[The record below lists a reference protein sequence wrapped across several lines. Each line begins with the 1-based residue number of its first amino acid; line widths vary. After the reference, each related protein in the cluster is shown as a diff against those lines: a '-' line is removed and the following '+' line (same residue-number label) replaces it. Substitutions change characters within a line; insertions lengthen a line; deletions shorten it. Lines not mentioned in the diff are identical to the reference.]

1 MGGGETSLLNLS
13 LALKDQHKIFILC
26 AMYGK
31 LTDKFFAENI
41 PTFVINYRCKSLLL
55 LNMIKIRT
63 IVRDNKID
71 VIHSNDPLTSVIMHY
86 AVYGTTVKT
95 YWTCHGQWYDFSEI
109 KKYLIKKS
117 NNHIFCV
124 STKVQESLIKM
135 GFNNTSVSYLG
146 IPLEKY
152 YNAEP
157 SHLREQLNIPK
168 SSALIACV
176 GRFQAIKGQ
185 LKLVKALKKIIDDGY
200 NVHCLLVG
208 GCVFGSKSDEEY
220 YDSVRRYI
228 KENHLDSSIFLLGE
242 RDDIPS
248 VLKEIDYLVIPSDNE
263 SFGMIAIEALAAGT
277 MVISTPN
284 DGVSEILS
292 YDEHFL
298 SETNNVIGLENIIK
312 RNLKHNYKELF
323 TDTLF
328 KRVEM
333 FSIINISKKYVDI
346 FME

>member
-1 MGGGETSLLNLS
+1 M
-13 LALKDQHKIFILC
+13 
-26 AMYGK
+26 
-31 LTDKFFAENI
+31 
-41 PTFVINYRCKSLLL
+41 
-55 LNMIKIRT
+55 
-63 IVRDNKID
+63 
-71 VIHSNDPLTSVIMHY
+71 
-86 AVYGTTVKT
+86 
-95 YWTCHGQWYDFSEI
+95 
-109 KKYLIKKS
+109 
-117 NNHIFCV
+117 
-124 STKVQESLIKM
+124 
-135 GFNNTSVSYLG
+135 
-146 IPLEKY
+146 
-152 YNAEP
+152 
-157 SHLREQLNIPK
+157 
-168 SSALIACV
+168 
-176 GRFQAIKGQ
+176 
-185 LKLVKALKKIIDDGY
+185 
-200 NVHCLLVG
+200 
-208 GCVFGSKSDEEY
+208 
-220 YDSVRRYI
+220 
-228 KENHLDSSIFLLGE
+228 GE

-328 KRVEM
+328 KRVEI

>member
-1 MGGGETSLLNLS
+1 
-13 LALKDQHKIFILC
+13 
-26 AMYGK
+26 
-31 LTDKFFAENI
+31 
-41 PTFVINYRCKSLLL
+41 
-55 LNMIKIRT
+55 
-63 IVRDNKID
+63 
-71 VIHSNDPLTSVIMHY
+71 MHY

>member
-1 MGGGETSLLNLS
+1 
-13 LALKDQHKIFILC
+13 
-26 AMYGK
+26 
-31 LTDKFFAENI
+31 
-41 PTFVINYRCKSLLL
+41 
-55 LNMIKIRT
+55 
-63 IVRDNKID
+63 
-71 VIHSNDPLTSVIMHY
+71 
-86 AVYGTTVKT
+86 
-95 YWTCHGQWYDFSEI
+95 
-109 KKYLIKKS
+109 
-117 NNHIFCV
+117 
-124 STKVQESLIKM
+124 M

-146 IPLEKY
+146 IPLEKTC
-152 YNAEP
+152 
-157 SHLREQLNIPK
+157 K
-168 SSALIACV
+168 ST
-176 GRFQAIKGQ
+176 
-185 LKLVKALKKIIDDGY
+185 KKIIDDGY

-263 SFGMIAIEALAAGT
+263 SFGMIAIEALAVGT

-328 KRVEM
+328 KRVEI